1 MHSNNSRLFIFGFS
15 VTLSLVSAPA
25 FAHLGHLGEFAGHSH
40 VAGAVLGGLAIGLTG
55 ILAAQSRRAKD
66 RDMKTADE
74 NTSDDQC
81 EHPEIADGDE
91 QNA

>member
-1 MHSNNSRLFIFGFS
+1 MHSNNSRLS
-15 VTLSLVSAPA
+15 VLGYSVMLSLVSVPA

-74 NTSDDQC
+74 NTSDDQG
-81 EHPEIADGDE
+81 EQPEIADGNE

>member
-1 MHSNNSRLFIFGFS
+1 MHSNNSRLS
-15 VTLSLVSAPA
+15 VLGYSVMLSLVSTPA

-55 ILAAQSRRAKD
+55 ILAAQSSRAKD

-74 NTSDDQC
+74 NTSDDQG

>member
-1 MHSNNSRLFIFGFS
+1 MHSNNSRLSVFGLS
-15 VTLSLVSAPA
+15 VTLSFVSAPA

-40 VAGAVLGGLAIGLTG
+40 VAGAVLGGLTIGLTG

-66 RDMKTADE
+66 RDMKIVDE
-74 NTSDDQC
+74 NTSDDQG

>member
-1 MHSNNSRLFIFGFS
+1 MHSNNSRLYVFGFS

-55 ILAAQSRRAKD
+55 ILAAQAGALK
-66 RDMKTADE
+66 
-74 NTSDDQC
+74 
-81 EHPEIADGDE
+81 IAI
-91 QNA
+91 